1 MLSSYRVVDLTDH
14 RGLIAGFIL
23 ASLGAEVIAVEPP
36 GGNPTRWRDDGLTW
50 WAYSRGKASVVCST
64 REELV
69 ELVRGADVLIETE
82 PAFSDA
88 ELAAIN
94 PARCMTTRPS
104 ATAQRTG
111 GAGHQ
116 RGAGRAPG
124 GDSDRPRWPP
134 SPRRADAG
142 ARRPTA
148 PPRFVERPQRSG
160 PAGRRSAQQAMMRPA
175 FRR

>member
-1 MLSSYRVVDLTDH
+1 MLSPYRVVDLTDH

-36 GGNPTRWRDDGLTW
+36 GGNPARWRDDGLAW

-94 PARCMTTRPS
+94 PALVHVTIS
-104 ATAQRTG
+104 AF
-111 GAGHQ
+111 
-116 RGAGRAPG
+116 G
-124 GDSDRPRWPP
+124 GDGPKADWVATT
-134 SPRRADAG
+134 SPC
-142 ARRPTA
+142 T
-148 PPRFVERPQRSG
+148 
-160 PAGRRSAQQAMMRPA
+160 
-175 FRR
+175 